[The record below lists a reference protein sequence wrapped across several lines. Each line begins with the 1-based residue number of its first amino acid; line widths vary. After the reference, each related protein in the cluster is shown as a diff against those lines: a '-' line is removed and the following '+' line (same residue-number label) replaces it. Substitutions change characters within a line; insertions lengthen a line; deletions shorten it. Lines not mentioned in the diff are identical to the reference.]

1 MKTHITRHFLVLL
14 TGTTLA
20 VAAENRVIPS
30 DPGAGSGN
38 TGAAGAGTSGQ
49 YQNPPAENTG
59 GTGGSYSPGVA
70 RETRDTSGMNTM
82 DTLAGPGTGSALK
95 GGDQRFFEKITRL
108 NEREVALSR
117 QAAQRA
123 SNPQVRSFAEEMV
136 REHQQA
142 GQELGSL
149 ATRKGARLEPTS
161 TRAAREIE
169 KDWAD
174 KSGRDYDKAYVK
186 AMIDAHEDT
195 VDVLENGVDSKDP
208 EIAAAAQKLLPKV
221 KAHLERA
228 ESLHKVLD

>member
-1 MKTHITRHFLVLL
+1 MKTHITRHLLVLL

-30 DPGAGSGN
+30 DPGAYSGN
-38 TGAAGAGTSGQ
+38 TGSAGETTSGQ
-49 YQNPPAENTG
+49 YQNTTPGNTG
-59 GTGGSYSPGVA
+59 PAMST
-70 RETRDTSGMNTM
+70 T
-82 DTLAGPGTGSALK
+82 DTLAGPGTGTALK

-136 REHQQA
+136 REHQHA

-161 TRAAREIE
+161 TRATRELE

-174 KSGRDYDKAYVK
+174 KTGRDYDEAYIK

-228 ESLHKVLD
+228 ESLHKMLD

>member
-1 MKTHITRHFLVLL
+1 MKTHITRHLLVLL

-20 VAAENRVIPS
+20 IAAENRVIPS
-30 DPGAGSGN
+30 DPGAYSGN
-38 TGAAGAGTSGQ
+38 TGSAGDATSGQ
-49 YQNPPAENTG
+49 YQSTTAGKTG
-59 GTGGSYSPGVA
+59 PGM
-70 RETRDTSGMNTM
+70 TTT
-82 DTLAGPGTGSALK
+82 DTLAGPGTALK

-136 REHQQA
+136 REHQSA

-161 TRAAREIE
+161 TRVARELE

-174 KSGRDYDKAYVK
+174 KTGRDYDEAYIKAI
-186 AMIDAHEDT
+186 IDAHEDT
-195 VDVLENGVDSKDP
+195 IDVLENGVDSKDP

-228 ESLHKVLD
+228 ESLHKMLD